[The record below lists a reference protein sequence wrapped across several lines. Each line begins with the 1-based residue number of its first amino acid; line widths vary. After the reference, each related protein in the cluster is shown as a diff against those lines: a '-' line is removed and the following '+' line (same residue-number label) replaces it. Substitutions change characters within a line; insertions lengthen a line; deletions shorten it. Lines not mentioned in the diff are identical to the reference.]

1 MAGKLLATCQGYWEV
16 RERTKERAKE
26 IIGPRPYHS
35 FMGLLT
41 YSPGRT
47 RVKICG
53 LKTSADVD
61 SAVAAGV
68 DAVGFVFYPPSVRAV
83 SPNIAAQLISRLP
96 AGVDAVGLVVNA
108 TDEQFA
114 AIRAAASITLW
125 QFHGDETPERCAQL
139 AAGEPWMKAARVG
152 TGFAFDDFS
161 LQYGQANAF
170 LLDAL
175 VEGYGGGG
183 VPFDWQGIPQTWV
196 SENAPRVVLSGGL
209 NVHNVGE
216 AIARLHPCAVDVSSG
231 VEISRGVKD
240 PALMTQF
247 IQAVRAADVKTS
259 SQ

>member
-1 MAGKLLATCQGYWEV
+1 
-16 RERTKERAKE
+16 
-26 IIGPRPYHS
+26 
-35 FMGLLT
+35 MGLLT

-47 RVKICG
+47 RIKICG
-53 LKTSADVD
+53 LRTSEAVD
-61 SAVAAGV
+61 SAVSAGV
-68 DAVGFVFYPPSVRAV
+68 DAVGFVFYPPSVRSV

-108 TDEQFA
+108 TDEEFM

-125 QFHGDETPERCAQL
+125 QFHGDETPQRCAQL
-139 AAGEPWMKAARVG
+139 AQGDPWMKAARIG
-152 TGFAFDDFS
+152 AGFAFDEFS
-161 LQYGQANAF
+161 LQYRDANAF

-209 NVHNVGE
+209 NAHNVGE

-231 VEISRGVKD
+231 VESSKGVKD
-240 PALMTQF
+240 AALMTQF
-247 IQAVRAADVKTS
+247 VQAVRVADAKAS
-259 SQ
+259 PQ